1 MQVEKHEGDLDT
13 AGRAVR
19 VHDMVEDA
27 AEVSLD
33 MFWPDLPMVWKD
45 ELVLAKSTT
54 AVYKRVRAKSKS
66 RLWVLVPYMCIPF
79 HRSQTGRLSQRS

>member
-1 MQVEKHEGDLDT
+1 MQVEEHKGGLDT

-19 VHDMVEDA
+19 IHDMVEDA

-45 ELVLAKSTT
+45 ELVLAKPTT
-54 AVYKRVRAKSKS
+54 AVYKRAGEIK
-66 RLWVLVPYMCIPF
+66 VLALGVGALHMHTLP
-79 HRSQTGRLSQRS
+79 S

>member
-1 MQVEKHEGDLDT
+1 MQVEEHEGDLDT
-13 AGRAVR
+13 ASRAVR

-45 ELVLAKSTT
+45 ELVLAEPTT
-54 AVYKRVRAKSKS
+54 AFYKRAGEINILALGFCAVHMHTLPS
-66 RLWVLVPYMCIPF
+66 
-79 HRSQTGRLSQRS
+79 

>member
-1 MQVEKHEGDLDT
+1 MQVEEHEGDLDT

-33 MFWPDLPMVWKD
+33 MFWPDLPMAWKD
-45 ELVLAKSTT
+45 ELVLAEPTT
-54 AVYKRVRAKSKS
+54 AVYKRAGEIN
-66 RLWVLVPYMCIPF
+66 VPGLGVGALHVHTLP
-79 HRSQTGRLSQRS
+79 S